1 MTECNGGPVEE
12 FGALYI
18 TGQLSDEE
26 AARFED
32 HYFACDQC
40 HELLLVLRQIQEGL
54 QEQVTSAARLESATP
69 PQQPLRI
76 VSRRPEASSSG
87 VLLRKPSLRVAVWGS
102 IAAAMLLASVLTLV
116 KFQNGSL
123 IHLEDNTSK
132 AASPNPVPPD
142 PVKPKTKVGKQPAPS
157 SDQQIASLAD
167 LQLPV
172 YQPESLR
179 GSDSSSQQHSALT
192 NGLKS
197 YAGGDC
203 NTALN
208 QFKQIIDT
216 LPDKNPDTI
225 AANFYS
231 GLCRLKSHD
240 LLTAQSHFEKTIA
253 AGDSPQLE
261 AAEYFLA
268 QTLILKSDA
277 TSARNWLRKTISLH
291 GDYQQ
296 RAEAQLTRLVHIAH
310 QPWNLR

>member
-26 AARFED
+26 AASFED

-54 QEQVTSAARLESATP
+54 QEQVTSAARLESASAP
-69 PQQPLRI
+69 PQPLRI
-76 VSRRPEASSSG
+76 VSRRTSETP
-87 VLLRKPSLRVAVWGS
+87 LRKPSFRVAVWGS
-102 IAAAMLLASVLTLV
+102 IAAALLLVSVLALV
-116 KFQNGSL
+116 KFENGSL
-123 IHLEDNTSK
+123 VRPDNNTSK
-132 AASPNPVPPD
+132 AASPNPVPPE
-142 PVKPKTKVGKQPAPS
+142 PIKPKTKVDQQPAPS
-157 SDQQIASLAD
+157 ADQQLASLAD

-172 YQPESLR
+172 YQPEVLR
-179 GSDSSSQQHSALT
+179 GSDSSSPQHTALN

-203 NTALN
+203 NTSLN
-208 QFKQIIDT
+208 HFKQVIDA
-216 LPDKNPDTI
+216 LPNKNPDVI

-231 GLCRLKSHD
+231 GLCRLKAHD
-240 LLTAQSHFEKTIA
+240 LLLAQTHFEKAIA

-261 AAEYFLA
+261 ASEYFLA

-296 RAEAQLTRLVHIAH
+296 RAETQLSHLVQIAH
-310 QPWNLR
+310 RPWNLR

>member
-12 FGALYI
+12 LGALYI

-54 QEQVTSAARLESATP
+54 QEEVTREARLEAATTP
-69 PQQPLRI
+69 PQPLRI
-76 VSRRPEASSSG
+76 VSRRPEKSPAG
-87 VLLRKPSLRVAVWGS
+87 HLHRRPPLQIAVWGTLAAALLVVCIIALVRFATGSLVRNDSS
-102 IAAAMLLASVLTLV
+102 IATAA
-116 KFQNGSL
+116 G
-123 IHLEDNTSK
+123 
-132 AASPNPVPPD
+132 PRPVPVQ
-142 PVKPKTKVGKQPAPS
+142 PVQPKGKISQQPAPS
-157 SDQQIASLAD
+157 ADQQLASLAD
-167 LQLPV
+167 LRMPI
-172 YQPESLR
+172 YQPEALR
-179 GSDSSSQQHSALT
+179 DSAASSSQHNAL
-192 NGLKS
+192 NSGLKS

-203 NTALN
+203 NSALN
-208 QFKQIIDT
+208 QFKLVVDAA
-216 LPDKNPDTI
+216 PDNSADAVT
-225 AANFYS
+225 ANFYS

-240 LLTAQSHFEKTIA
+240 LLTAETHFEKTIA
-253 AGDSPQLE
+253 AGESPQLE

-277 TSARNWLRKTISLH
+277 ASARNWLRKTIALH

-296 RAEAQLTRLVHIAH
+296 RAEAQLTRLVRFAH